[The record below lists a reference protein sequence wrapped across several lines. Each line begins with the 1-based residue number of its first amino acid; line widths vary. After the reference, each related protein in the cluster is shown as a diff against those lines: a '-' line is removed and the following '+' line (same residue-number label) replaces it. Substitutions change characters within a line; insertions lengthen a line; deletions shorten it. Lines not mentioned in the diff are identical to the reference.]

1 MCKTI
6 NNDLEHLLNDYQG
19 LLRKA
24 AGQNHLRSFYDE
36 AYAEAVLS
44 FCDAVK
50 TFDENM
56 GVPFAGYAKAKV
68 YGSLYTLFKKHRRNW
83 QREFSLDGSDDDNS
97 PLSTAVLSSLEDDI
111 INKNSL
117 SDALQQLTVRQQQII
132 NYTLIQ
138 GYTQIETAKI
148 MKISQQAVASN
159 KKQAL
164 IRLKDILL

>member
-68 YGSLYTLFKKHRRNW
+68 YGSLHTLFKKHRRNW
-83 QREFSLDGSDDDNS
+83 QRELPLDDGSDDDS
-97 PLSTAVLSSLEDDI
+97 ALSIAVISSLEDDI

-117 SDALQQLTVRQQQII
+117 SAALQQLTTRQQQII

-138 GYTQIETAKI
+138 GYTQAETAKI
-148 MKISQQAVASN
+148 MRITQQAVASN

-164 IRLKDILL
+164 IRLKDILI